1 MINLPPSKFGG
12 ISSKTFNKN
21 FESYESNTSIIHETN
36 NTDDSEEIHVIHSNS
51 SRKNDKMPPYLDN
64 SNEYSSFD
72 DGDGD
77 NVVVSNIDELEL
89 ERQIAFASK
98 DKIKR

>member
-1 MINLPPSKFGG
+1 MIKLPPSKFGG
-12 ISSKTFNKN
+12 SSSKTINKS
-21 FESYESNTSIIHETN
+21 FESYENN
-36 NTDDSEEIHVIHSNS
+36 NTDDSEELHVIHSNS
-51 SRKNDKMPPYLDN
+51 SSKKDKMYPYLDN

-72 DGDGD
+72 DGDVD

-89 ERQIAFASK
+89 ERQVAFASK

>member
-1 MINLPPSKFGG
+1 MS
-12 ISSKTFNKN
+12 
-21 FESYESNTSIIHETN
+21 
-36 NTDDSEEIHVIHSNS
+36 
-51 SRKNDKMPPYLDN
+51 PYLDN